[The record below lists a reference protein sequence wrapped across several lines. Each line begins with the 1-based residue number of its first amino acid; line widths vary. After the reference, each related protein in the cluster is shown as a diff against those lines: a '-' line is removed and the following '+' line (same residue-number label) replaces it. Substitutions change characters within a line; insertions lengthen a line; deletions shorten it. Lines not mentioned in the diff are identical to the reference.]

1 MTRLF
6 VARSDDAPK
15 LLAAVKE
22 MKDGLDLVRGK
33 VEAVTRKVIY
43 PCLPLARFPPVSQ
56 FLQPPELG
64 VRWENE

>member
-15 LLAAVKE
+15 LLAALKE

-43 PCLPLARFPPVSQ
+43 PCLPLARFHPISQ
-56 FLQPPELG
+56 FLQLPEYRTMG
-64 VRWENE
+64 E